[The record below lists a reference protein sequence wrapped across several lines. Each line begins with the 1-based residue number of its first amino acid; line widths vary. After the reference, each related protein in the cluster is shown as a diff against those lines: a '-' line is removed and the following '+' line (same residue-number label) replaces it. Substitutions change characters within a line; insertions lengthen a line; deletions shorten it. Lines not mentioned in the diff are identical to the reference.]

1 MLNGEKPQSSVE
13 PSRASRTSSGLSTRG
28 FSGSLR
34 VGSRPSVKS
43 TDTRAAPAAKACLMS
58 FSHSATR
65 REPHCFPQPRLNIS
79 AGELRVSDI
88 RVELSS
94 LTHTVPGAEL
104 PRPGSGVV
112 EDEQRQRGTL
122 QGQQLLLAFHP
133 AGVALHRA
141 VRADDPV
148 AGADDSQRVRAD
160 RGTDSLDPA
169 ALDAELS
176 GRGELEV
183 KDASLTSSLA

>member
-1 MLNGEKPQSSVE
+1 MLLRSPLVVCE
-13 PSRASRTSSGLSTRG
+13 RDTALRG
-28 FSGSLR
+28 
-34 VGSRPSVKS
+34 
-43 TDTRAAPAAKACLMS
+43 
-58 FSHSATR
+58 

-104 PRPGSGVV
+104 TRPGSGVV

-169 ALDAELS
+169 ARDAELSGQRTVGRGRAVRDGVQGTPDQLLEIGS

>member
-1 MLNGEKPQSSVE
+1 
-13 PSRASRTSSGLSTRG
+13 
-28 FSGSLR
+28 
-34 VGSRPSVKS
+34 
-43 TDTRAAPAAKACLMS
+43 
-58 FSHSATR
+58 
-65 REPHCFPQPRLNIS
+65 
-79 AGELRVSDI
+79 
-88 RVELSS
+88 
-94 LTHTVPGAEL
+94 
-104 PRPGSGVV
+104 V

-169 ALDAELS
+169 ARDAELSGQRTVGRGRAVRDGVQGTPDQLLEIGS